1 MTRVGIN
8 GFGRIGRLFLRIALH
23 NPEIEVVAINSRAS
37 TESHKNLLMY
47 DTMYGRFEGTVII
60 NENNNLAVNNKEIK
74 VFREDDPANI
84 AWHEHNVD
92 IVIDST
98 GKFRTKEA
106 CLPHLKPGVQ
116 TVIISA
122 PGKDIDGTYVMGV
135 NHEQFTKDQ
144 KVISCASCT
153 TNCLAP
159 VAKILDEQFGIEKG
173 FMTTVHA
180 YTTDQRIL
188 DNSHKKDPRR
198 GRSAAQN
205 IIPTTTGATKA
216 VGIVLPRLQGRLDG
230 LAIRVPTATGSLIDL
245 TITTQKP
252 TSVEQVNQTFVEA
265 ARTTMSGII
274 GATNEP
280 IVSSDCIAATQSAIV
295 DLLSTKVIGGNTVKV
310 LAWYDNEYGYTCRLI
325 ELTEFVAKKNKE

>member
-1 MTRVGIN
+1 MVKVGIN

-23 NPEIEVVAINSRAS
+23 NPNIEVVAINSRAT
-37 TESHKNLLMY
+37 TESHKHLLNY
-47 DTMYGRFEGTVII
+47 DTMYGKFQGDIAI
-60 NENNNLAVNNKEIK
+60 NENNNLVINRKEVR
-74 VFREDDPANI
+74 VFRENDPSNI
-84 AWHEHNVD
+84 PWNECKVD

-122 PGKDIDGTYVMGV
+122 PGKDVDGTYVMGV
-135 NHEQFTKDQ
+135 NHELFTKDQ

-180 YTTDQRIL
+180 YTTDQRLL
-188 DNSHKKDPRR
+188 DNSHKKDLRR
-198 GRSAAQN
+198 ARSAAQN
-205 IIPTTTGATKA
+205 MIPTTTGATKA
-216 VGIVLPRLQGRLDG
+216 VGIVLPKLQGRLDG

-245 TITTQKP
+245 TVTTQKP
-252 TSVEQVNQTFVEA
+252 TSVEQINNAFIQA
-265 ARTTMSGII
+265 AQTTMSGIL

-295 DLLSTKVIGGNTVKV
+295 DLLSTKIIGGNTVKV
-310 LAWYDNEYGYTCRLI
+310 LAWYDNEYGYTCRLV
-325 ELTEFVAKKNKE
+325 ELAEFVANKNKE